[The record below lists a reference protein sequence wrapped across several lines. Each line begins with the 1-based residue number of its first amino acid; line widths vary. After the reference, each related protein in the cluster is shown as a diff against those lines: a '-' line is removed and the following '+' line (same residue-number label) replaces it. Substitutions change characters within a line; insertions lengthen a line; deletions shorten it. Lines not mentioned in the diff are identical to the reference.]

1 MTVALLG
8 PVVNGVGTTAQAI
21 QGIIAALESGE
32 PDLVR
37 NALATAP
44 ALITDR
50 VLNGGY
56 KCFPVR
62 FLATAGRASDNGLAG
77 PVRAEPE
84 RVVTLD
90 VNAGFGP
97 SGVGERHSLEDPK
110 DQDADEGTNKDVM
123 AADGVVEAS
132 ADNGPRPRPFGSNS
146 TGRTGGGA
154 GMNTLRDG
162 IRDGIQ
168 GFREGVRNV
177 VKTVTGRGV
186 TTMTAPQA
194 AWTNLPDR

>member
-21 QGIIAALESGE
+21 QGIAAALDSGE
-32 PDLVR
+32 PDRVR

-56 KCFPVR
+56 KMLPSSV
-62 FLATAGRASDNGLAG
+62 LGDQAWPGVLSNGLAG

-132 ADNGPRPRPFGSNS
+132 ADNGHRPRPFGSNS
-146 TGRTGGGA
+146 TSRSGGGA
-154 GMNTLRDG
+154 GLNTLRDG

-186 TTMTAPQA
+186 DHDDSTAGSADESP
-194 AWTNLPDR
+194 